1 MEISGHTEPLQLKI
15 EDFSSPNLPAMTK
28 FENQDSKIGQAK
40 FYIGMQGVNCEYIV
54 HVIGILVISDSQ
66 YMGLN

>member
-15 EDFSSPNLPAMTK
+15 EDFSSPNLPAMAK

-40 FYIGMQGVNCEYIV
+40 FYIGMQGVKA
-54 HVIGILVISDSQ
+54 LVPTC
-66 YMGLN
+66 